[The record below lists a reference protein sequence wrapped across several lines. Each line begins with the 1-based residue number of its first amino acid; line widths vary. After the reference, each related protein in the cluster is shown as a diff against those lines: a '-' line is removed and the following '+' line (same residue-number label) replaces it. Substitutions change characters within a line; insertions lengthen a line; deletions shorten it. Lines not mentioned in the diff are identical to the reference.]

1 MFLKPLVL
9 ALVAVTGVANVAPAA
24 AAAPTADG
32 IMRHIDARN
41 PGLNTFQT
49 RVHVALKMTS
59 FPWFFSNLDGTEY
72 YKRPDKHG
80 VIFDHPPS
88 YAKGINSLFGAI
100 DAPSDWRKDSNI
112 VYDGEK
118 AVGGKQMLIL
128 RMTKKIYSDQIR
140 DTFAYV
146 DPDTYQVARM
156 DFNYTNGD
164 QIVMTQTYKQQ
175 NGFNVVATRHLD
187 IHRHVRAVANA
198 VYASYET
205 NVAVNDSV
213 FEPQK

>member
-1 MFLKPLVL
+1 MFLKPLAL
-9 ALVAVTGVANVAPAA
+9 ALLAVTGAANAVSAD
-24 AAAPTADG
+24 AAPTADG

-49 RVHVALKMTS
+49 RVHVNLKMTS
-59 FPWFFSNLDGTEY
+59 FPWFFSNLVGTEY

-80 VIFDHPPS
+80 VIFDNPPS

-112 VYDGEK
+112 AYDGQK
-118 AVGGKQMLIL
+118 TVDGKSLLAL
-128 RMTKKIYSDQIR
+128 RMTKKVFSDQIR
-140 DTFAYV
+140 DTIAYV
-146 DPDTYQVARM
+146 DPSTYQVVRM
-156 DFNYTNGD
+156 DFHYTNGD
-164 QIVMTQTYKQQ
+164 AIVMTQTYKQE

-198 VYASYET
+198 TYASYQT
-205 NVAVNDSV
+205 NVAVSDSV
-213 FEPQK
+213 FQPQK